1 MASTSVEAMV
11 ITATLPC
18 LGLGLF
24 NDWKFNVGYKMVE
37 KNHRGFSLIEL
48 MTVIV
53 IISVLA
59 LVAVPGYRNFIAKA
73 EFVETKMAVG
83 PIKVSVDLCVQTM
96 GLANANACSNNSHG
110 IPEDVPVGADTVG
123 LALTG
128 TAPGKED
135 DTAADDTFIITATA
149 PTNSQNDGANYTLTG
164 TLDANGRIQWD
175 DGECSR
181 GELC

>member
-1 MASTSVEAMV
+1 MV
-11 ITATLPC
+11 ITATLLC

-96 GLANANACSNNSHG
+96 GLANANACGNNSHG
-110 IPEDVPVGADTVG
+110 IPEDVTAGTDTVG

-128 TAPGKED
+128 TAPGKEE
-135 DTAADDTFIITATA
+135 DTAEDDTFIITATA

>member
-1 MASTSVEAMV
+1 
-11 ITATLPC
+11 
-18 LGLGLF
+18 
-24 NDWKFNVGYKMVE
+24 MVE
-37 KNHRGFSLIEL
+37 KNQQGFSLIEL

-96 GLANANACSNNSHG
+96 GLANAKACERNTNG
-110 IPEDVPVGADTVG
+110 IPNDVTAAADTVG
-123 LALTG
+123 MALTG
-128 TAPGKED
+128 TAPGKDEN
-135 DTAADDTFIITATA
+135 TVAADTFIITATA

-164 TLDANGRIQWD
+164 TLDADGRIQWN

>member
-1 MASTSVEAMV
+1 VQYLVTENLAWA
-11 ITATLPC
+11 
-18 LGLGLF
+18 
-24 NDWKFNVGYKMVE
+24 KKMVE
-37 KNHRGFSLIEL
+37 KNHQGFSLIEL

-83 PIKVSVDLCVQTM
+83 PVKVSVELCVQTM
-96 GLANANACSNNSHG
+96 GLANAKTCVNNSNG
-110 IPEDVPVGADTVG
+110 IPNDVPAAADTVG

-128 TAPGKED
+128 TAPGKQEDTVED
-135 DTAADDTFIITATA
+135 DDFVITATA
-149 PTNSQNDGANYTLTG
+149 PTNSQNEDATYTLTG
-164 TLDANGRIQWD
+164 TLDANGRIQWN